1 MAVPIAF
8 SLIFLTINLV
18 IQMYN
23 NITSLERMSF
33 KQFKMPCCGP
43 VKMHEGIPVT
53 PNEFDMLWIANFK

>member
-1 MAVPIAF
+1 
-8 SLIFLTINLV
+8 
-18 IQMYN
+18 MYN